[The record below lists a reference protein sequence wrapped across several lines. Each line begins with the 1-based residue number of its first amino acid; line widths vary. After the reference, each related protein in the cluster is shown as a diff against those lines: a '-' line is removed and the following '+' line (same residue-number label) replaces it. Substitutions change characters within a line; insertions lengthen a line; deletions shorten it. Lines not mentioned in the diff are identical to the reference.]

1 MTLSITTL
9 FLILSYLS
17 NVRGSVIPTERNL
30 QQLVLQCEP
39 YSDPEASTQFSISE
53 GRDSMA
59 ISRSGK
65 DVSKKTFLDRYF
77 GPFLDNAQDSL
88 TIKAPNGSDKKH
100 PEPLK
105 NNLHSLMINDEYE
118 YPDKDDL
125 RDINGTNTLYRGGE
139 FGGLTTFAHLPYANC
154 YDPEYFE
161 KEKFDIAIVGA
172 PFDSGVS
179 YRPGA
184 RFGPSG
190 IRMGSRRLA
199 PAYSV
204 YRDGFDPY
212 SNWAKIVDCGDP
224 PVTPL
229 DNRIALDQIYRAN
242 RAIAKHAT
250 ENEKLKAPKLFTLG
264 GDHTITLPAIKA
276 AYEKWGPITVIHFDS
291 HLDTWNPYYF
301 GGNVTDYQS
310 VNHGTYLHWAHE
322 KGLLT
327 DKSIHAAI
335 RGPYPGPRDVRHD
348 EKCGFD
354 RILARDIDKIGT
366 HGIINRIKERVGD
379 GAIYI
384 TVDVDSMDPA
394 NTPASGTVE
403 PGGWTSRELLT
414 ILDGLEG
421 LNVVGGDVVEVA
433 PPYDTAAELTSIT
446 AAQVADSII
455 SLMILKEE
463 KPEDAKKSNK

>member
-1 MTLSITTL
+1 MIMKNTL
-9 FLILSYLS
+9 LILLTALGVHS
-17 NVRGSVIPTERNL
+17 SVLPENRQVI
-30 QQLVLQCEP
+30 LQCES
-39 YSDPEASTQFSISE
+39 YDGSKASHLKTDRVVSTT
-53 GRDSMA
+53 
-59 ISRSGK
+59 SRKGTDMSN
-65 DVSKKTFLDRYF
+65 VAFLDRYF
-77 GPFLDNAQDSL
+77 GSFFDEFEVLAANSR
-88 TIKAPNGSDKKH
+88 APDGSEKLQPHALGDH
-100 PEPLK
+100 
-105 NNLHSLMINDEYE
+105 LHSLMINDDYE

-125 RDINGTNTLYRGGE
+125 RDLNGTSVLYRGGE
-139 FGGLTTFAHLPYANC
+139 FGGLVTFAHVPYANC
-154 YDPEYFE
+154 YDPELFD
-161 KEKFDIAIVGA
+161 KEEFDIAIVGA

-204 YRDGFDPY
+204 YRNNFDPY

-242 RAIAKHAT
+242 RAIGRHKT
-250 ENEKLKAPKLFTLG
+250 TKNNKSKAPKIFTLG

-276 AYEKWGPITVIHFDS
+276 AYENFGPITVIHFDS

-327 DKSIHAAI
+327 NLSIHAAI
-335 RGPYPGPRDVRHD
+335 RGPYPGPRDVQHD
-348 EKCGFD
+348 IDCGFD
-354 RILARDIDKIGT
+354 RVLARDIDKIGT
-366 HGIINRIKERVGD
+366 AGIIEKIRNRVGD

-421 LNVVGGDVVEVA
+421 LNIVGGDVVEVA
-433 PPYDTAAELTSIT
+433 PPFDTVAELTSIT

-455 SLMILKEE
+455 SLMILKEDKEGKKEE
-463 KPEDAKKSNK
+463 KREEDK

>member
-1 MTLSITTL
+1 MLSIT
-9 FLILSYLS
+9 ILLLLLGALGVNASALP
-17 NVRGSVIPTERNL
+17 GS
-30 QQLVLQCEP
+30 QQMILQCE
-39 YSDPEASTQFSISE
+39 QFHAANSE
-53 GRDSMA
+53 
-59 ISRSGK
+59 K
-65 DVSKKTFLDRYF
+65 KVKVSKKEHHGSFLDSYF
-77 GPFLDNAQDSL
+77 GNFFDDVLMTANSQ
-88 TIKAPNGSDKKH
+88 APDGSEKNQPH
-100 PEPLK
+100 PLGDH
-105 NNLHSLMINDEYE
+105 LHSLLINDDYQ

-125 RDINGTNTLYRGGE
+125 RDLNGTSVLYRGGE
-139 FGGLTTFAHLPYANC
+139 FGGLVTFAHVPYANC
-154 YDPEYFE
+154 YDPELFD
-161 KEKFDIAIVGA
+161 KEEFDIAIVGA

-204 YRDGFDPY
+204 YRDSFDPY

-242 RAIAKHAT
+242 RAIGKHKTTAS
-250 ENEKLKAPKLFTLG
+250 NKSKAPKIFTLG

-276 AYEKWGPITVIHFDS
+276 AYENFGPITVIHFDS

-327 DKSIHAAI
+327 NLSIHAAI
-335 RGPYPGPRDVRHD
+335 RGPYPGPRDVQHD
-348 EKCGFD
+348 IDCGFD

-366 HGIINRIKERVGD
+366 AGIIKKIRERVGN

-421 LNVVGGDVVEVA
+421 LNVVGGDVVEVS
-433 PPYDTAAELTSIT
+433 PPFDTVAELTSIT

-463 KPEDAKKSNK
+463 PKEKTIEKA

>member
-1 MTLSITTL
+1 MLLPLTYLL
-9 FLILSYLS
+9 AILSVSSPSLAVAVAKG
-17 NVRGSVIPTERNL
+17 NQI
-30 QQLVLQCEP
+30 VLQCAS
-39 YSDPEASTQFSISE
+39 YPEEVETSQNARERNPMVESKR
-53 GRDSMA
+53 GRD
-59 ISRSGK
+59 
-65 DVSKKTFLDRYF
+65 VSDLPFLDRYF
-77 GPFLDNAQDSL
+77 GPFFDNMDN
-88 TIKAPNGSDKKH
+88 KPNGAKLS
-100 PEPLK
+100 PGPLDES
-105 NNLHSLMINDEYE
+105 LHSLMINDDYE

-125 RDINGTNTLYRGGE
+125 RDINGTSTLYRGGE
-139 FGGLTTFAHLPYANC
+139 FGGIPTFAHLPYANC
-154 YDPEYFE
+154 YDPQLFE
-161 KEKFDIAIVGA
+161 SEKFDIAIVGA

-204 YRDGFDPY
+204 YRDKFDPY

-242 RAIAKHAT
+242 RAISKHST
-250 ENEKLKAPKLFTLG
+250 TKTNKKLVPKIFTLG

-276 AYEKWGPITVIHFDS
+276 AYENWGVITVIHFDS

-322 KGLLT
+322 KGLLSNS
-327 DKSIHAAI
+327 SIHAAI
-335 RGPYPGPRDVRHD
+335 RGPYPGPKDVQHD
-348 EKCGFD
+348 IECGFD
-354 RILARDIDKIGT
+354 RILARDIDKIGIQA
-366 HGIINRIKERVGD
+366 IIDKIKKRVGT
-379 GAIYI
+379 GAVYI

-421 LNVVGGDVVEVA
+421 INVVGGDVVEVA

-455 SLMILKEE
+455 SLMILANQADQKELE
-463 KPEDAKKSNK
+463 S